1 MDIQRELLDTV
12 LRADQAGANALLDA
26 WAAEHGYGRLLMD
39 VVEPMLEYVGRS
51 YMDSQTVTLAQAY
64 VAGMIA
70 EDALNKMVAQNRRG
84 QSENLLPRRPVVIG
98 NIEEDFHALGR
109 KMVGTFLTA
118 EGWQVHD
125 LGNDVSAQLFVDKA
139 QEVGAR
145 VIGVSAMMTTT
156 AHNIRQLRAEIDRR
170 GLTGRIQLAV
180 GGAIF
185 VLCPEMVQE
194 VGGDGTAPN
203 ALGAA
208 RLFEQLWQRSL
219 DAKAGA

>member
-26 WAAEHGYGRLLMD
+26 WAVEHGYGRLLMD
-39 VVEPMLEYVGRS
+39 VVEPMLEHIGRA
-51 YMDSQTVTLAQAY
+51 YSQSHSVTLAQAY

-70 EDALNKMVAQNRRG
+70 EDVLNKMARQNRRSQG
-84 QSENLLPRRPVVIG
+84 ENSVPRGPVVIG
-98 NIEEDFHALGR
+98 NIEEDFHSLGR

-118 EGWQVHD
+118 EGWTVHD
-125 LGNDVSAQLFVDKA
+125 LGNDVSAEVFVDKA

-145 VIGVSAMMTTT
+145 VIGASAMMLTT
-156 AHNIRQLRAEIDRR
+156 ARNIRQLREEIDRR
-170 GLTGRIQLAV
+170 GKTGRIQLAV

-185 VLCPEMVQE
+185 ILRPELVQE
-194 VGGDGTAPN
+194 VGGDGTSQN

-219 DAKAGA
+219 DAEAGA